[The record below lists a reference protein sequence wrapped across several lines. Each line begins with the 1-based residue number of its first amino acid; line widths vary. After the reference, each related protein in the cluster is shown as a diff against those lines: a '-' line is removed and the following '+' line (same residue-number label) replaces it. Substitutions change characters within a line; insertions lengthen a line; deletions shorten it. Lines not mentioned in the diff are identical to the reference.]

1 MRDVRVREQQHRVEP
16 RGLSRGDAAHHLGI
30 SPSKFDEMRKDVH
43 VGPAHVIH
51 GREWDVGGR
60 DIDRDR

>member
-1 MRDVRVREQQHRVEP
+1 MRVREQQHRVEP

-30 SPSKFDEMRKDVH
+30 SPSKFDEMRKDVR
-43 VGPAHVIH
+43 VGPARMIG
-51 GREWDVGGR
+51 GRNVWDVGGR